1 MLEAGIWTPH
11 QQNLAT
17 FVLVDGAG
25 NEVAGLGNTFA
36 VYISKGAG
44 GMAAALGTRGEKG
57 LGWYWYLG
65 TVLDADTI
73 GPISL
78 AIQAIGTVQQNL
90 EYVCGC
96 RTPSAVPYT
105 YTVTDDVT
113 ALPVADVL
121 VSISVDMA
129 GLNLIWTG
137 QTDIFGVARDANGQL
152 PLLVAGTYY
161 FWRQKPGWQATDPD
175 VETF

>member
-1 MLEAGIWTPH
+1 M
-11 QQNLAT
+11 
-17 FVLVDGAG
+17 
-25 NEVAGLGNTFA
+25 
-36 VYISKGAG
+36 
-44 GMAAALGTRGEKG
+44 
-57 LGWYWYLG
+57 
-65 TVLDADTI
+65 
-73 GPISL
+73 
-78 AIQAIGTVQQNL
+78 
-90 EYVCGC
+90 
-96 RTPSAVPYT
+96 PYT